1 MELLSPM
8 MRKNSSV
15 LTMSSREIAELMSL
29 NLKDLL
35 NKSEWFSPLMAGD
48 MSIKDAGILAF
59 CLSKEIQR
67 MAKETYKLV
76 LDTTI
81 QQGCER
87 CCEVANGLGV
97 LRNIASSAAHWFK
110 NYSYLSESFSILS
123 ENLGN
128 IDTGLIMITSPVID
142 SLNNKSCTPK
152 TYIVYNP
159 KSDQIKIGKSISP
172 QHRIRTLETQAGS
185 EFDVLAIIDSNR
197 EFELHKKFQKYRTV
211 GEWFN
216 DEDGEIRKFA
226 KTLN

>member
-1 MELLSPM
+1 MEQLLNISTQ
-8 MRKNSSV
+8 NAST

-35 NKSEWFSPLMAGD
+35 NKSEWFNPLMAGD
-48 MSIKDAGILAF
+48 LAIKEAGILAF

-67 MAKETYKLV
+67 MAKETYELV

-81 QQGCER
+81 QQGYGKGR
-87 CCEVANGLGV
+87 EVANGLGL

-110 NYSYLSESFSILS
+110 SYSDLSESFSILS
-123 ENLGN
+123 DNLGN
-128 IDTGLIMITSPVID
+128 IDTGLIMITSPAID
-142 SLNNKSCTPK
+142 SRNNKSCTPK

-172 QHRIRTLETQAGS
+172 RHRIRTLETQAGS

-197 EFELHKKFQKYRTV
+197 ESELHKKFQKYRTV

>member
-1 MELLSPM
+1 MN
-8 MRKNSSV
+8 KNSSV
-15 LTMSSREIAELMSL
+15 LTMSGREIADLMSL

-35 NKSEWFSPLMAGD
+35 SKSEWFNSLMAGD
-48 MSIKDAGILAF
+48 LAIKDAGILAF

-67 MAKETYKLV
+67 IAKETYELA

-87 CCEVANGLGV
+87 GRDAANGFES

-110 NYSYLSESFSILS
+110 NYSDLSESFSILS
-123 ENLGN
+123 ENLGK

-142 SLNNKSCTPK
+142 SRNNKSCTPK

-172 QHRIRTLETQAGS
+172 RQRIRTLETQAGS

-197 EFELHKKFQKYRTV
+197 ESELHKKFHKYRTV

-216 DEDGEIRKFA
+216 DEDGKIRKFA